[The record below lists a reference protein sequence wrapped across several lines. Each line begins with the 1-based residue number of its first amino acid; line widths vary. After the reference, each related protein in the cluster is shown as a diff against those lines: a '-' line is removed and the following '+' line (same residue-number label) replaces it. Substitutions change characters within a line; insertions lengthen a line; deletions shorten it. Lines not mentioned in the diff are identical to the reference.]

1 MALNAKEVSVAVTG
15 AFSKVSDTTVITSA
29 TSSISGVGTVNYGY
43 ISDSGITVSTD
54 RSTKKIEAF
63 QNAATVRVTAG
74 AASASYKLTLLQNSK
89 EARELYYGS
98 AEDANGHIAWNAAK
112 MTRGHFVFDYL
123 DSEYEGD
130 ATGFLYGRHDIPRG
144 QITEVGDLVF
154 KNGEAIGFEVTLTA
168 YPDENGVVAHVYTAT
183 GTVSGS

>member
-15 AFSKVSDTTVITSA
+15 AFSKVANDAVIASA
-29 TSSISGVGTVNYGY
+29 TSDISGPGTINYGY

-74 AASASYKLTLLQNSK
+74 AASATYKLTLLQNTK
-89 EARELYYGS
+89 EARELYFGS
-98 AEDANGHIAWNAAK
+98 EEVNGHIAWNAAK

-130 ATGFLYGRHDIPRG
+130 GEGFLYGRHDIPRG

-154 KNGEAIGFEVTLTA
+154 KNGEAIGFEVTVTA